1 MLTTSRSF
9 FSSPQPFEFSQN
21 LTRKSYESL
30 TQIAALNVQ
39 IAQTTLIEQTQHWQ
53 SLLKVQRLEDFT
65 SLLSAAAQPITSQAN
80 SYNSY
85 NSELYQIAN
94 GMGQEWKNQFGEAQT
109 HWDRLQSDV
118 GNALKNL
125 PVTAQVLGSRVKRS
139 LTSANEAMGALQK
152 FALQASDAAQA
163 NLLAT
168 AQSTAQSTVQEAD

>member
-94 GMGQEWKNQFGEAQT
+94 GMGQEWKSQFSEAQT
-109 HWDRLQSDV
+109 HWDRLQGDV

-139 LTSANEAMGALQK
+139 LTSANEAMGTLQK

-168 AQSTAQSTVQEAD
+168 AQSTVQEAD

>member
-80 SYNSY
+80 SYNS
-85 NSELYQIAN
+85 ELYQIAN

-109 HWDRLQSDV
+109 HWDRLQGDV

-139 LTSANEAMGALQK
+139 LTSANEAMGTLQK

>member
-80 SYNSY
+80 SYNS
-85 NSELYQIAN
+85 ELYQIAN

-109 HWDRLQSDV
+109 HWDQLQGDV

-139 LTSANEAMGALQK
+139 LTSANEAMGTLQK